1 MKSLKE
7 RAIPMKRVKQNAGRS
22 ILAVITAVAFAVQG
36 ASVYAESM
44 LGPENPEQQD
54 RVIQSPEQLEDEQD
68 YRLERPLTQQEME
81 AQKALEP
88 ELEPLLEDN
97 TGVLPSFEEEAPQ
110 SYQVQVQSADADAS
124 RYDAREDGV
133 VTPVKTQGKDNVCWA
148 FSAISLAETSL
159 IKQHISLKDRLC
171 TAKNTDLS
179 ERQLIQ
185 FIYQHGSDEY
195 GNTTGD
201 QTKLLGGTARSV
213 GGNNTFTTFAL
224 ANWVGVA
231 DEESA
236 PYEKIDEQLP
246 QEMEYSADVA
256 HLQQAYWIRFQ
267 DVAGVKAAIRECGSV
282 TMNYYHSSN
291 YMNYNTASYF
301 YNGTSTGVNH
311 TITIVGWDDN
321 YPKEN
326 FLEGKQPKADGAW
339 LIKNSWGVDWMPSK
353 DGRDSGYYWIS
364 YEDTNFTKDSAKAFA
379 YQFESADNY
388 DHNYQYDG
396 TAGAMISKS
405 QKDTGFR
412 VASGDSIANIF
423 RVPEDIEEEGQDLK
437 AVSFALYALNVDYS
451 IQIYRHVTDRTNPTS
466 GVAALEKPVEGKTS
480 YIGYYTVKLG
490 EEVPLEPGEV
500 FSVVVTLQKENQ
512 EKISYFVD
520 RTYQNGSWITFEN
533 HTEPGQSFC
542 SEDGKWKDLNSDAV
556 SARVKAFTKDRKELR
571 LNSEKEEY
579 YTYEKQTK
587 LTVTGISDNTAKKL
601 KYTSSDTGVVTVDQD
616 GIVTFQ
622 GAGEAMITAE
632 TPNGRKASVTLH
644 IRQGIEEIRL
654 KSQELIIEEGETTA
668 LDYKVLPQSADQQA
682 VQIYSKDDTVATI
695 DANGQILAK
704 SKGETEVVL
713 QATDGSRTTTSCRIR
728 VTVVTLTPQDDPEII
743 TPDDD
748 PISALPKELLQQNTP
763 TEVQAEKEIHS
774 VPVTQAEV
782 ASVHTADETNLKWF
796 LGLFVSGITLVLWKK
811 RS

>member
-1 MKSLKE
+1 
-7 RAIPMKRVKQNAGRS
+7 MKRVKQNAGRG
-22 ILAVITAVAFAVQG
+22 IVAVITAVTLAVQSAG
-36 ASVYAESM
+36 GGDSVHAES
-44 LGPENPEQQD
+44 LSVSQELTQQN
-54 RVIQSPEQLEDEQD
+54 RTIQSPEQQENEQD
-68 YRLERPLTQQEME
+68 YRLERPLTQQEIE
-81 AQKALEP
+81 GQKALEP
-88 ELEPLLEDN
+88 ELETLVEDN
-97 TGVLPSFEEEAPQ
+97 TGVLPSLEEEAPQ
-110 SYQVQVQSADADAS
+110 SYRMQMQNVVAGES
-124 RYDAREDGV
+124 RYDAREEGL

-159 IKQHISLKDRLC
+159 IKQNIALNEQLC
-171 TAKNTDLS
+171 TAQNTDLS

-201 QTKLLGGTARSV
+201 QTKLLSGTARSV

-231 DEESA
+231 DEKSA
-236 PYEKIDEQLP
+236 PYEKIDEELP
-246 QEMEYSADVA
+246 ADMEYSADVA

-301 YNGTSTGVNH
+301 YNGSSTGVNH

-326 FLEGKQPKADGAW
+326 FLEGKRPASDGAW
-339 LIKNSWGVDWMPSK
+339 LIKNSWGPDWMSSK

-364 YEDTNFTKDSAKAFA
+364 YEDTNFTKDTAKAFA

-405 QKDTGFR
+405 QQDTGFR

-423 RVPEDIEEEGQDLK
+423 QVPENIEKEGENLE
-437 AVSFALYALNVDYS
+437 AVSFALYALDVDYS
-451 IQIYRHVTDRTNPTS
+451 IQIYRNVTDRTDPTS
-466 GVAALEKPVEGKTS
+466 GTPALSEPVKGKTS

-490 EEVPLEPGEV
+490 QEIPLEPGEV

-512 EKISYFVD
+512 ENISYFVD

-542 SEDGKWKDLNSDAV
+542 SENGTWKDLDSDKV
-556 SARVKAFTKDRKELR
+556 SARVKAFTKDRGKLS
-571 LNSEKEEY
+571 LTSEKEEY

-587 LTVTGISDNTAKKL
+587 LTVAGISDYAESELTYA
-601 KYTSSDTGVVTVDQD
+601 SSDSAIATVDEK

-622 GAGEAMITAE
+622 GAGEVTITVA
-632 TPNGRKASVTLH
+632 TPNGMTASVVLH

-654 KSQELIIEEGETTA
+654 KYEELIMEEGETASLQYT
-668 LDYKVLPQSADQQA
+668 VLPQSADQQA
-682 VQIYSKDDTVATI
+682 VQIQSKDDSIITI
-695 DANGQILAK
+695 EEDGQLRAK
-704 SKGETEVVL
+704 GAGETEIVL
-713 QATDGSRTTTSCRIR
+713 QASDGSKTTASCLVR
-728 VTVVTLTPQDDPEII
+728 VAVATVTPQDDPEMLV
-743 TPDDD
+743 PDDN
-748 PISALPKELLQQNTP
+748 PISGLPQELLPQSTP
-763 TEVQAEKEIHS
+763 SIEQAQIEPHT

-782 ASVHTADETNLKWF
+782 SSVHTGDETDLRWF
-796 LGLFVSGITLVLWKK
+796 FGLFISGMALFLWRK